1 MSNIELRNWQIEATK
16 QCIDWLTKVKAS
28 KHFIINAAPG
38 AGKTICA
45 SVIAAQL
52 IDQDEIDRVIIIAP
66 RAEVVKQWA
75 EEFYFVT
82 KRHMSRITGS
92 DGEVENFGVDLC
104 ATWSAISNLQDGF
117 QRVCNSSRTLVICDE
132 HHHAAVAAAWGDGAD
147 SAFKNAKYT
156 LILTGTPMRSD
167 GSETVWVAFDDKGQ
181 INQPA
186 EGMYTLSYGKAVD
199 LGYCRPV
206 TFHRH
211 EGMFTVAFEGGP
223 GIQVS
228 GNKAPD
234 LPENLKDIRG
244 LKNAVDFY
252 RLAC

>member
-75 EEFYFVT
+75 EEFLLN

-92 DGEVENFGVDLC
+92 DGEIENFGVDLC

-117 QRVCNSSRTLVICDE
+117 QRVALSRTLVICDE
-132 HHHAAVAAAWGDGAD
+132 HHH
-147 SAFKNAKYT
+147 
-156 LILTGTPMRSD
+156 RSSNEVM
-167 GSETVWVAFDDKGQ
+167 G
-181 INQPA
+181 
-186 EGMYTLSYGKAVD
+186 
-199 LGYCRPV
+199 
-206 TFHRH
+206 
-211 EGMFTVAFEGGP
+211 
-223 GIQVS
+223 
-228 GNKAPD
+228 
-234 LPENLKDIRG
+234 
-244 LKNAVDFY
+244 
-252 RLAC
+252 